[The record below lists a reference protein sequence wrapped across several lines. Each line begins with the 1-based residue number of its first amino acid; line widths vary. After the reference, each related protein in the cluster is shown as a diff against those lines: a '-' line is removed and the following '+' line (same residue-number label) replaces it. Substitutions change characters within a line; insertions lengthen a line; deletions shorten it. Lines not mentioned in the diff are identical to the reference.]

1 MTTFKARP
9 TKECFLSCRQENIN
23 DLTKNISPGV
33 WRKKTFLGAT
43 YKSRTHQNFS
53 ATYTVK
59 IGLRNL
65 GASKI
70 PLVLLS
76 SNKIAKTHRNLLIL
90 VLEKHL
96 HPI

>member
-1 MTTFKARP
+1 M
-9 TKECFLSCRQENIN
+9 EEEN
-23 DLTKNISPGV
+23 V
-33 WRKKTFLGAT
+33 LGAT
-43 YKSRTHQNFS
+43 YKSITHQNFS

-70 PLVLLS
+70 PLVFKQ
-76 SNKIAKTHRNLLIL
+76 NCKTHRNLLIL

-96 HPI
+96 HPM